1 MNEEI
6 IASSIATRFNQVRVE
21 LDTEVEYYLHNRH
34 PKGFRAR
41 ESGRKIANTV
51 QDRFHEEV
59 EDIVFHFV
67 RVAEGTISRL
77 KTAHLRRTL
86 VLCVLSGVFGA
97 VVEMIV

>member
-6 IASSIATRFNQVRVE
+6 IATSLATRFNQVRVE

-41 ESGRKIANTV
+41 ESGRKIANVV

-59 EDIVFHFV
+59 EEIVINYFHHCEDIV
-67 RVAEGTISRL
+67 SRI
-77 KTAHLRRTL
+77 KTKHVRRTM
-86 VLCVLSGVFGA
+86 VLCVLSVVCGA
-97 VVEMIV
+97 IAEMML